1 MKKYSF
7 EYFGMWYETSTYGI
21 GIISRIMYACC
32 IFVCEC

>member
-1 MKKYSF
+1 MKKYSSTL
-7 EYFGMWYETSTYGI
+7 GLWYETSTYGI